1 MEDIILDEVR
11 LSNYVTMIK
20 NINRVIGQ
28 CSYTNQKI
36 EGKINALIA
45 EANRHSFGWGLGF
58 SDTAQR
64 LFRSCIG
71 FSDTFDKSIDTPL
84 EFIYD
89 YYMCNSYAKLIMCIT
104 KYSFDMSGWWEN
116 TDNTIY
122 KLTESSHKYEKKI
135 RIARK
140 FVKLFKESKNAAE
153 RYQFIFW
160 ALMILTVDKTDAE
173 QHLSLICDYAEMLD
187 ITDDE
192 FEDIIGT
199 IKIIYNQEKSYS
211 FKTKTIPDYFSK
223 LFELMKINVD

>member
-1 MEDIILDEVR
+1 MKDIILDEVR
-11 LSNYVTMIK
+11 LSNYAAMIK

-36 EGKINALIA
+36 DDKINALIA
-45 EANRHSFGWGLGF
+45 KANHHSFDWGLGF
-58 SDTAQR
+58 PPSFPNHATR
-64 LFRSCIG
+64 FG
-71 FSDTFDKSIDTPL
+71 FSDTFDESIDTPL

-122 KLTESSHKYEKKI
+122 KLTDSSHKYEKKI

-140 FVKLFKESKNAAE
+140 FVKLFKESRNAAE

-160 ALMILTVDKTDAE
+160 ALMILTVDKTAAE
-173 QHLSLICDYAEMLD
+173 KHLSLISDFAEMLD

-192 FEDIIGT
+192 FEDIIRT

-211 FKTKTIPDYFSK
+211 FKTKTIPEYFSK
-223 LFELMKINVD
+223 LFELMKIQIA

>member
-20 NINRVIGQ
+20 NINSVIGR

-36 EGKINALIA
+36 DDEINALINKVKV
-45 EANRHSFGWGLGF
+45 NRHSFDWGFGLRF
-58 SDTAQR
+58 
-64 LFRSCIG
+64 G

-135 RIARK
+135 HIARK
-140 FVKLFKESKNAAE
+140 FVKLFKESRNAAE

-160 ALMILTVDKTDAE
+160 ALMILTVDKTAAE
-173 QHLSLICDYAEMLD
+173 EHLSLICDFAEMLG

-192 FEDIIGT
+192 FEDIIRT

-211 FKTKTIPDYFSK
+211 FKTKTIPNYFSK
-223 LFELMKINVD
+223 LFELMKIQIA